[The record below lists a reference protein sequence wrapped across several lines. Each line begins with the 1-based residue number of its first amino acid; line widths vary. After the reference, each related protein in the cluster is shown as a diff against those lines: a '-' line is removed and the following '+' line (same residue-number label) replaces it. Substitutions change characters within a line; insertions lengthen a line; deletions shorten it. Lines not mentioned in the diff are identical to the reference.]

1 MTELLNLP
9 NSGGS
14 FTRDK
19 DGKNLKQVQ
28 KPTADHPKGNRARE
42 AEQPNQSPSD
52 KKVVKEIPNGSV

>member
-9 NSGGS
+9 SSGGS

-19 DGKNLKQVQ
+19 DGRNLKQVQ

-42 AEQPNQSPSD
+42 AEQPNIP
-52 KKVVKEIPNGSV
+52 KKVKETSDGAV